1 MHLVLRR
8 LAALLVLAVPV
19 SVIGFGDAT
28 WGASRMGPS
37 PRREAHSLTM
47 SSLATEHPTED
58 RAESAVIL
66 VVLDG
71 VRWQEVFDGADRA
84 LSRPRHMNP
93 LTLATPR
100 DLMPNLYA
108 LIDGDGA
115 TGANGANDAHGL
127 AIGAPGHGAEI
138 SATGPQFI
146 SLPGYIEIFGGKPD
160 FRCERN
166 DCVPAA
172 TRTIADQVRDASGAD
187 DVSLI
192 ASWPG
197 IARAA
202 SAGDPG
208 FVLSAGRKLVQQGE
222 TLRADAPTA
231 ALLDQGS
238 QAGAW
243 PGEGDYRPD
252 AFTERIA
259 LRRLAIAHP
268 RFMFVGLGDADEYA
282 HRANYRGYLDALRA
296 SDAFL
301 GDVMTTLRAMGA
313 RGQHTTLLVTTDHG
327 RAHDFMDHGSQ
338 FPESGRIWLV
348 AAGHDVRGRGLVS
361 ASRRYTL
368 SDVAPTVRALLGIAD
383 GDAEPISEIVAPLRA
398 YGSRS
403 RGARRLPPSS
413 PSGM

>member
-1 MHLVLRR
+1 MTHYYEALVHLVLRR

-28 WGASRMGPS
+28 WGASRIGPV
-37 PRREAHSLTM
+37 PRREAHALTV
-47 SSLATEHPTED
+47 SSLATERSSED

-71 VRWQEVFDGADRA
+71 VRWQEIFDGADRT
-84 LSRPRHMNP
+84 LSRPRRVNP
-93 LTLATPR
+93 AALATSR
-100 DLMPNLYA
+100 ELMPNLYA
-108 LIDGDGA
+108 MIDGDGV
-115 TGANGANDAHGL
+115 TGANDAHGL
-127 AIGAPGHGAEI
+127 ALGAPGRGAEI
-138 SATGPQFI
+138 TATGPQFI

-160 FRCERN
+160 FRCGRN
-166 DCVPAA
+166 DCVPAPM
-172 TRTIADQVRDASGAD
+172 RTIPDDVRDASGAD
-187 DVSLI
+187 DVSVI

-208 FVLSAGRKLVQQGE
+208 FVLSAGRKLVQQE
-222 TLRADAPTA
+222 ANLRADAPTA
-231 ALLDQGS
+231 ALLEQGAR
-238 QAGAW
+238 AGAW

-259 LRRLAIAHP
+259 LRHLAIAHP

-282 HRANYRGYLDALRA
+282 HRSNYRGYLDALRA

-301 GDVMTTLRAMGA
+301 GDLVTTLRAMGA
-313 RGQHTTLLVTTDHG
+313 RGQHTTLLVTADHG
-327 RAHDFMDHGSQ
+327 RAHDFVDHGSQ

-368 SDVAPTVRALLGIAD
+368 SDVAPHRSG
-383 GDAEPISEIVAPLRA
+383 APRHC
-398 YGSRS
+398 GWR
-403 RGARRLPPSS
+403 RGAHLRNRRTPR
-413 PSGM
+413 